1 MKLNPA
7 KCKFM
12 IFSRSGE
19 KFTTR
24 LTLNNENLERT
35 NKLKLLGLH
44 ITENL
49 SWSENCTQ
57 ICRKAY
63 SRMQMITKLKYVGVP
78 KEDLIE
84 VYILFI
90 RSLAEYCSVA
100 FHPSLTIEQSKKLER
115 IQKTALKII
124 LGEMY
129 VDYSAALEMS
139 GLDTLYERRTQ
150 RCLDFAKKST
160 KHVKNNRMFPKNVQ
174 QDHDVRNSEKYK
186 VNFARKS
193 RYLKRAIPDGQHQR
207 NSQEQ

>member
-1 MKLNPA
+1 
-7 KCKFM
+7 
-12 IFSRSGE
+12 
-19 KFTTR
+19 
-24 LTLNNENLERT
+24 
-35 NKLKLLGLH
+35 
-44 ITENL
+44 
-49 SWSENCTQ
+49 
-57 ICRKAY
+57 
-63 SRMQMITKLKYVGVP
+63 MQMITKLKYVGVP
-78 KEDLIE
+78 KEELIE

-100 FHPSLTIEQSKKLER
+100 FHSSLTIEQSKKLER

-186 VNFARKS
+186 VNFARTSSYFKS
-193 RYLKRAIPDGQHQR
+193 TIPYCQR
-207 NSQEQ
+207 LLNSQEQ